1 MTFCPPNSWRT
12 AKTQFRISPLTHH
25 QQSKSHENKKL
36 FQIEPIPFNINS
48 ISVVTLVLLWNP
60 QFTPWKAGRTAGS
73 IIYRLLAFKMAFP
86 LSSKKQTLQTQRIS
100 SSSSWSQLH
109 WSSEDPD
116 YCLSE
121 IECFESS
128 EEQKKC
134 KTLSIIDCHQF
145 CIEGIFKYTVDQFA
159 WKASLYRVA
168 TKFEIV
174 LSTVINGWL
183 VVNSVTWEPLFVS
196 LTRFHPMSYNSFYA
210 VW

>member
-128 EEQKKC
+128 EEQKSAKP
-134 KTLSIIDCHQF
+134 F
-145 CIEGIFKYTVDQFA
+145 P
-159 WKASLYRVA
+159 SL
-168 TKFEIV
+168 I
-174 LSTVINGWL
+174 VINFASRHLQIHHGPICLESFTWL
-183 VVNSVTWEPLFVS
+183 RLNSK
-196 LTRFHPMSYNSFYA
+196 
-210 VW
+210 